1 MNNNYKEKFLFIPLG
16 GCNEIGMNFSLY
28 QYDNDWIAIDCG
40 IGFADKLKVPG
51 VDIIVPDLAFIK
63 KQGIKIKALI
73 ITHAHEDHIGAV
85 AHLWHEL
92 KCPVYT
98 TPFASH
104 VLKLKAKDK
113 RIEKEIKIIE
123 IDNHTKEFQIGAFKI
138 TPVSITHSTLEMKGF
153 KITTKVGSVFH
164 TGDWKFDANPVVGDA
179 SDTKQLSEMKNE
191 NILALMCDSTNSNKR
206 GHSRS
211 EGDIYKNLLKI
222 VKEQKQLV
230 LVTTF
235 ASNIAR
241 LKTIA
246 EVAKAS
252 GRDVFLAGSSMDKI
266 TNAAKESGY
275 ISEIPFIDSA
285 EIGKYDRD
293 KCLVISTGCQGEENA
308 ALTKI
313 ARGDHRNIRLK
324 QGDCVL
330 FSSKIIPGNENPI
343 LATINKL
350 IDKQI
355 IVMTEEDHDI
365 HASGHPYQEDLKE
378 MYDMVNPKSIVP
390 VHGDWLRLHE
400 HCMFIHENY
409 GSKFKTIRIHN
420 GAIVEITKNGAIK
433 LNETV
438 HSGYKAIDGN
448 RIIDMNSKIIKERV
462 AMSKNGLVV
471 CFIYQNGKKKTVKV
485 EAYGLVELN
494 KYDMSIITEIE
505 DKVLKLINSKSK
517 DAHSKIENEITKHF
531 IQKMNKNPSVKVI
544 L

>member
-1 MNNNYKEKFLFIPLG
+1 MNNNYKNKFLFIPLG

-28 QYDNDWIAIDCG
+28 QYNNDWIAVDCG

-51 VDIIVPDLAFIK
+51 VDIIVPDLSFIK
-63 KQGIKIKALI
+63 KQGIVLKALI

-92 KCPVYT
+92 QCPIYT

-104 VLKLKAKDK
+104 ILKLKAKEK
-113 RIEKEIKIIE
+113 RIDKEIKIIE
-123 IDNHTKEFQIGAFKI
+123 IDNKTSEFKI
-138 TPVSITHSTLEMKGF
+138 GSFKISPISITHSTLEMKGF
-153 KITTKVGSVFH
+153 KITTDIGSVFH
-164 TGDWKFDANPVVGDA
+164 TGDWKFDLNPIVGDGT
-179 SDTKQLSEMKNE
+179 DIKRLSQMKDE
-191 NILALMCDSTNSNKR
+191 NILALMCDSTNSNKK

-211 EGDIYKNLLKI
+211 EGDIYTNMLKI
-222 VKEQKQLV
+222 VKTQKQLV

-241 LKTIA
+241 IKTIA

-252 GRDVFLAGSSMDKI
+252 GREIFLAGSSMDKI
-266 TNAAKESGY
+266 TNAAREVGY
-275 ISEIPFIDSA
+275 IEEIPFLDSA
-285 EIGKYDRD
+285 EITKYDRN

-313 ARGDHRNIRLK
+313 ARGDHRNIKIK

-365 HASGHPYQEDLKE
+365 HASGHPYQEDLKK
-378 MYDMVNPKSIVP
+378 MYAMVNPKSIVP

-400 HCMFIHENY
+400 HCMFINENY
-409 GSKFKTIRIHN
+409 GAKFRTIRIHN
-420 GAIVEITKNGAIK
+420 GAIVDITKDGAVK
-433 LNETV
+433 LNETI
-438 HSGYKAIDGN
+438 HSGYRAIDGN

-471 CFIYQNGKKKTVKV
+471 CFLHQDGKKKHVKI
-485 EAYGLVELN
+485 EAYGLLELN
-494 KYDMSIITEIE
+494 KHDMSLVKEIE
-505 DKVLKLINSKSK
+505 EKVLKIVTSKSK
-517 DAHSKIENEITKHF
+517 DAYERIENEISKYF
-531 IQKMNKNPSVKVI
+531 IQKLNKDPSVKII